1 MKKFFLFCLLA
12 AVSVLTG
19 AEYIHNGKFLDIDYA
34 PEVQR
39 AKLQPYWTMTPN
51 SYSAFKL
58 VKDVEADSVNS
69 HVKVLCP
76 RPPKVTYKRLNL
88 ISELVSL
95 PDQAAKVSFRA
106 RGDGQVAAYVFEY
119 LRTGG
124 KQQFLRRAATFNFVK
139 LEKDWKVYTFDYM
152 PGKGERGKALLYFN
166 FKPAKGDALNL
177 DITDVS
183 VQAPEVKREAI
194 PAKMVIPKLTKAPVI
209 DGKVDENEWKGALLL
224 SGFKQIDGYAPAPNT
239 SHMRIAYDDEYIYF
253 GFTVISGDKPYSKFT
268 TRDSALYREDSIETV
283 FSDMD
288 DNKYAQIIVSS
299 QAALFDTNKRRG
311 NPGEWNIDIKAAS
324 SSNDMGWSAEMA
336 VPRKELSVPTV
347 EGQPFKLN
355 FFQYDQIKNENFER
369 IIYSVWAQSARNN
382 KSIPVNNVDFPI
394 AVLAADKI
402 SASVETAENG
412 ALQLHVNNPGA
423 AQTLYCEYGSD
434 SAHYGTKIFKVPS
447 GISKHPVDFAPQNE
461 LAVVKVRDAAG
472 NEIYSNAEI
481 FKYKLETHLGIKKY
495 LPRKYVELTSTISTL
510 NEYRLN
516 WSLGNISKGE
526 FKVKK
531 GVNAPM
537 NISVEKLEANKV
549 YPLVVRILDN
559 AGNSM
564 GERTFD
570 IMLPPKEP
578 WADCQLGITD
588 EPLPPFKAVK
598 AEGDALEFLMQRYEY
613 NNRALPASVKSEN
626 IELLA
631 APVSFKLNGKD
642 LADNV
647 TRKVTSK
654 KPNRVEWQG
663 ENAAARW
670 SGWAEEDGFAWYTVT
685 IKANPAQTAET
696 LYLDIP
702 VKKEFASVLSP
713 VPFFRSG
720 GDMDGRYCYDFKP
733 WVSMDFKQIV
743 TLRSED
749 RGIELV
755 AEDARGFSRKEKSG
769 YHRLIPQKDRVIIRM
784 TIIDKPVKLDKDRT
798 YSFGI
803 QAFPAKPFVLKE
815 GTLAHADYVDPRTA
829 AWSGGGNKAIIRN
842 SLPGKP
848 RFGTIEFN
856 AYWDFDPNFV
866 HPDYHVREFFTQTLF
881 SYGNY
886 GLRWNASEG
895 GFLFRVGKK
904 TLKNNGAAPKISKG
918 YHNLALTKEKN
929 TVKIYV
935 DKVKVAEF
943 TDPGIGKQFNDVTFG
958 KGEMRQ
964 HADFH
969 YLSLKYTNRVLKPE
983 EFGNGKS
990 YRETVFHQNYRT
1002 SSKANYKVD
1011 GTLRKVKTPH
1021 GELYS
1026 ASGEFFTRLDAAEY
1040 VGIKNMLGYLNRI
1053 FQFYGPKPWGY
1064 RCLPYTNDEGYKAY
1078 GMLLEDMKK
1087 RGMQIYFGWSFGH
1100 RVNSHEDKFYR
1111 DYYSIQPGR
1120 LYGNDISGFYCSC
1133 AGCLD
1138 YNNNLLYYFND
1149 LMNRYDNLNIYT
1161 DNLFICGRECRNQA
1175 HGCGY
1180 IDENGMLQMSGNML
1194 NGRRFAKR
1202 LYAIT
1207 KARPIPREH
1216 YMHSSGCNHAMY
1228 MSWADKY
1235 LCGEQYLENTTMK
1248 GWNIDLGQ
1256 YRAQNV
1262 ASCFGVPA
1270 ISISTFV
1277 PFGMRGMIAV
1287 AALHNCGTSGASHHK
1302 YPNDLLIY
1310 KDFVKSTG
1318 DFGSHTAEFLPY
1330 YKNSDVVVTAQDKRE
1345 YASCWKKPGKVLVV
1359 VSNLKWQDAKVKVQ
1373 FNFAKLGV
1381 KGKVRNAVTNEA
1393 IAVDAQGNLTL
1404 DIQQY
1409 DAKYLLVE

>member
-12 AVSVLTG
+12 TASVLTA
-19 AEYIHNGKFLDIDYA
+19 AEYIHNGKFVDIEYA

-39 AKLQPYWTMTPN
+39 AKLQPYWTLTPN
-51 SYSAFKL
+51 SYSSFKL
-58 VKDVEADSVNS
+58 VKDVEADAVRA
-69 HVKVLCP
+69 HIKVLCP

-88 ISELVSL
+88 ISELIAL

-106 RGDGQVAAYVFEY
+106 RGDGQIAAYVFEY
-119 LRTGG
+119 LRTGT
-124 KQQFLRRAATFNFVK
+124 KHKFLRRAATFNFVK
-139 LEKDWKVYTFDYM
+139 LEKDWKVYTFDYV

-183 VQAPEVKREAI
+183 ITAPEVKRDLL

-209 DGKVDENEWKGALLL
+209 DGKVDADEWKGALLL
-224 SGFKQIDGYAPAPNT
+224 SGFKQIDDHVPAPNKAQ
-239 SHMRIAYDDEYIYF
+239 MRLAYDDNYIYA
-253 GFTVISGDKPYSKFT
+253 GFTVESGDKPIGKFT
-268 TRDSALYREDSIETV
+268 KRDSALFREDSIETV
-283 FSDMD
+283 FSDMEN
-288 DNKYAQIIVSS
+288 NKYTQIIVNSKG
-299 QAALFDTNKRRG
+299 ALYDVDKRHG
-311 NPGEWNIDIKAAS
+311 NPGNYNINIKSAAS
-324 SSNDMGWSAEMA
+324 VTDTSWSAELA
-336 VPRKELSVPTV
+336 IPRKELTVKLV
-347 EGQPFKLN
+347 EGKPFKLN
-355 FFQYDQIKNENFER
+355 FFQYDQIKTDDFSR
-369 IIYSVWAQSARNN
+369 IIYSVWAQSAVNN
-382 KSIPVNNVDFPI
+382 KSIPVNNEYFPI

-402 SASVETAENG
+402 SASVETADNG
-412 ALQLHVNNPGA
+412 ALQLHVNNPGK
-423 AQTLYCEYGSD
+423 AQTLYCEYGSAT
-434 SAHYGTKIFKVPS
+434 AHYGTKIFNIPS
-447 GISKHPVDFAPQNE
+447 GVSTHPVDFAPQNE
-461 LAVVKVRDAAG
+461 LALVKVRDASG

-481 FKYKLETHLGIKKY
+481 FKYKLETKLALKKY
-495 LPRKYVELTSTISTL
+495 LPRKYVEITSAINTL

-516 WSLGNISKGE
+516 WTLGKVAKGE

-537 NISVEKLEANKV
+537 NISVEKLAANKV
-549 YPLVVRILDN
+549 YPLTVKILDN

-564 GERTFD
+564 GERTFE

-578 WADCQLGITD
+578 WADCKLGITD
-588 EPLPPFKAVK
+588 QPLPPFKAIK
-598 AEGDALEFLMQRYEY
+598 ATENALEFLMQRYEY
-613 NNRALPASVKSEN
+613 KNRALPASVKSEN
-626 IELLA
+626 FELLA
-631 APVSFKLNGKD
+631 APVSLKLNGKD

-647 TRKVTSK
+647 TRKITSQ

-685 IKANPAQTAET
+685 IKAAPGQKAQT

-702 VKKEFASVLSP
+702 VKKEFATMLSP

-733 WVSMDFKQIV
+733 WISMDFKQIMTV
-743 TLRSED
+743 RNED

-755 AEDARGFSRKEKSG
+755 AEDARGFSRKENNG

-784 TIIDKPVKLDKDRT
+784 TIIDKPVKLDKERT

-803 QAFPAKPFVLKE
+803 QSFPAKPFALKA
-815 GTLAHADYVDPRTA
+815 GTFAHADYVDPRTA
-829 AWSGGGNKAIIRN
+829 AWSGGSDKAIVRMP
-842 SLPGKP
+842 LKGKP
-848 RFGTIEFN
+848 RYGTVEFN
-856 AYWDFDPNFV
+856 AYWDFEPNFI
-866 HPDYHVREFFTQTLF
+866 HPDYHVRKFFTQTLF
-881 SYGNY
+881 SYGSY

-895 GFLFRVGKK
+895 GFLFRAGKK
-904 TLKNNGAAPKISKG
+904 QFKNQGAAPKISKG
-918 YHNLALTKEKN
+918 YHNTVLTIEKN
-929 TVKIYV
+929 TVRIYV

-943 TDPGIGKQFNDVTFG
+943 TDPTIGKQFNDITLG

-969 YLSLKYTNRVLKPE
+969 YLTVKYTNRILEPA
-983 EFGNGKS
+983 EFGNGKT
-990 YRETVFHQNYRT
+990 YRETVLLQAFKTNA
-1002 SSKANYKVD
+1002 KADYKVN

-1026 ASGEFFTRLDAAEY
+1026 ASGKYFTRLDAAQD

-1053 FQFYGPKPWGY
+1053 FQFYGPGPWGY
-1064 RCLPYTNDEGYKAY
+1064 RCLPYTNEEGYKAY
-1078 GMLLEDMKK
+1078 GILLDDMKK
-1087 RGMQIYFGWSFGH
+1087 RDMQIYFGWSFGH

-1138 YNNNLLYYFND
+1138 YSNNLLYYFND

-1180 IDENGMLQMSGNML
+1180 IDKNGQLQMSGNML

-1207 KARPIPREH
+1207 KSRAIPREH

-1235 LCGEQYLENTTMK
+1235 LCGEQYLENTTQK

-1262 ASCFGVPA
+1262 ATCFGVPA

-1287 AALHNCGTSGASHHK
+1287 ATLHNCGTSGASHHR
-1302 YPNDLLIY
+1302 YPNDLLTY
-1310 KDFVKSTG
+1310 RDFLQATG
-1318 DFGSHTAEFLPY
+1318 SFGIHNAEFLPY
-1330 YKNSDVVVTAQDKRE
+1330 YKNSDAVVTAQDKRE
-1345 YASCWKKPGKVLVV
+1345 YASCWKKPGKVLAV
-1359 VSNLKWQDAKVKVQ
+1359 VSNLKWQDSKVKVK

-1381 KGKVRNAVTNEA
+1381 KGKVRNAVTGKVLA
-1393 IAVDAQGNLTL
+1393 ADASGNLVV
-1404 DIQQY
+1404 DIPQY
-1409 DAKYLLVE
+1409 DAVYLLIE